1 MKTNVEAPN
10 LGLIEKE
17 YPYRYKWSSTI
28 GVLITGGLG
37 AFGGAWFATLDN
49 KVWWWLLSIFFVFL
63 FLLGLFVTVI
73 NIWGNR
79 KFILTRDNIYLPS
92 IWKSK
97 TYTLIPFSEID
108 KAILTDVQGNVILRL
123 FFDGKEYSITHSWLP
138 SIDSF
143 NEILQIVN
151 ERAKFPLDTSRS
163 PS

>member
-1 MKTNVEAPN
+1 MYCFVVVFVFVCCLGVEF
-10 LGLIEKE
+10 
-17 YPYRYKWSSTI
+17 
-28 GVLITGGLG
+28 GVVDYVGE
-37 AFGGAWFATLDN
+37 
-49 KVWWWLLSIFFVFL
+49 VWVFVFL

-108 KAILTDVQGNVILRL
+108 KAVLTDVQGNVILRL

-151 ERAKFPLDTSRS
+151 ERAKFPLDTFLP